1 MNSNYTGRF
10 NRTLTE
16 AFGAHTS
23 TKIYPMGSDRV
34 KLPRRKMAQVP
45 CRTWSQP
52 SPVLALLSS
61 RWCANER
68 RS

>member
-34 KLPRRKMAQVP
+34 KLRRRKMAQA
-45 CRTWSQP
+45 T
-52 SPVLALLSS
+52 LSYLVATAF
-61 RWCANER
+61 CVGAAAIAVVCK
-68 RS
+68 